1 MLKMN
6 DRYKYIDEFYK
17 NSLSGYKVEAGKE
30 VWENLRW
37 TLFWMKY
44 KWFIGLNS
52 IVLLLGASAVGFYNL
67 SNSSDTSSKIAR
79 DSDHTLEVMLAYN
92 IENENNALYAI
103 ESTSESEQLVS
114 EYQNAERSN
123 LSSHGIHS
131 FEAGIEDVN
140 DLVEFD
146 NSLSNETTRME
157 HALFLSGMTSLS
169 MNIDLTLN
177 PDSLLMG
184 ANRYVESVPT
194 SMKNRWLSMNF
205 YGGPSFS
212 SAHISG
218 VNSEYTDY
226 RNANESALPGWS
238 LGTDLRFHVKNWVFT
253 TGINYAVYN
262 QKRSYQFHYQ
272 EYSPEDSYYHYDT
285 TWVWLFDPPD
295 FGIPIISRIDSSWVK
310 VYQDKIRDHSG
321 QNQVRYFEIPL
332 LVGYSTSTSRFTIE
346 LNAGASVGFLT
357 YSKISIPDL
366 YHYNEMVEA
375 KAVNKTMVN
384 FIANASL
391 YYHLS
396 NRVSIYASP
405 YYKQNLQSVFTNTYQ
420 QKQRFNTF
428 GINFGVNVMF

>member
-1 MLKMN
+1 MN
-6 DRYKYIDEFYK
+6 DHYKYIDEFYK

-44 KWFIGLNS
+44 KWFIGLSS
-52 IVLLLGASAVGFYNL
+52 IVLLMGASAVGFYSL

-79 DSDHTLEVMLAYN
+79 DSDHKSEVMLAYN

-103 ESTSESEQLVS
+103 ESSSESEQLAS
-114 EYQNAERSN
+114 EYQNTERSN
-123 LSSHGIHS
+123 LSGIGIHS
-131 FEAGIEDVN
+131 FEAGIEDANEQVK
-140 DLVEFD
+140 FD

-157 HALFLSGMTSLS
+157 HALTLSGMASQP

-184 ANRYVESVPT
+184 ANRYVEPIPT
-194 SMKNRWLSMNF
+194 SMKDRWFSMNV
-205 YGGPSFS
+205 YGGTSFS
-212 SAHISG
+212 NTHISG
-218 VNSEYTDY
+218 ANSEYIDF
-226 RNANESALPGWS
+226 RKANESASPGWS
-238 LGTDLRFHVKNWVFT
+238 VGTDLRFHVKSWVFT
-253 TGINYAVYN
+253 TGINYSVTN
-262 QKRSYQFHYQ
+262 QKRSYPFHYQ

-295 FGIPIISRIDSSWVK
+295 VGIPIISGIDSSWVK
-310 VYQDKIRDHSG
+310 VYNDKIRDNSG

-346 LNAGASVGFLT
+346 LNAGASLGFLT
-357 YSKISIPDL
+357 YSKISVPDL
-366 YHYNEMVEA
+366 YQYNEMVEA

-384 FIANASL
+384 FVANAAL
-391 YYHLS
+391 YYHL
-396 NRVSIYASP
+396 NHRVSIYVSP
-405 YYKQNLQSVFTNTYQ
+405 YYKQNLQSVFTNAYQ
-420 QKQRFNTF
+420 QKQRFNTI

>member
-1 MLKMN
+1 MN
-6 DRYKYIDEFYK
+6 NDFNYIDEFYK
-17 NSLSGYKVEAGKE
+17 NSLSDYKEEAGKG

-44 KWFIGLNS
+44 KWFISLSS
-52 IVLLLGASAVGFYNL
+52 IVLMIGASSLGFYSL
-67 SNSSDTSSKIAR
+67 SKSTDTSSKLAN
-79 DSDHTLEVMLAYN
+79 DADHKSEVMLAYN
-92 IENENNALYAI
+92 VENENNVLYAI
-103 ESTSESEQLVS
+103 ESSAELELVIS
-114 EYQNAERSN
+114 DDQHAERSS
-123 LSSHGIHS
+123 LAGIGIRS
-131 FEAGIEDVN
+131 FEAGIEDAYDQVQL
-140 DLVEFD
+140 DD
-146 NSLSNETTRME
+146 SRNSETTRIE
-157 HALFLSGMTSLS
+157 HALTLSGMASQP

-184 ANRYVESVPT
+184 ANRYVEPIPT
-194 SMKNRWLSMNF
+194 SMKDRWFSINV

-212 SAHISG
+212 DAHISG
-218 VNSEYTDY
+218 VNSEYIDF
-226 RNANESALPGWS
+226 RKANESASPGWS

-253 TGINYAVYN
+253 TGINYAIYS

-295 FGIPIISRIDSSWVK
+295 FGIPIISGIDSSWVK

-332 LVGYSTSTSRFTIE
+332 LVGYSTSTSRMTIE

-375 KAVNKTMVN
+375 KEVNKTMVN
-384 FIANASL
+384 FVANASL

-428 GINFGVNVMF
+428 GINFGVNLMF